1 MDERPADELPVD
13 ERWSDDDRRAMAR
26 ALALAARGDWRTR
39 PNPKVGAVVVRGGE
53 VLGEGWHAQA
63 GGPHAEAAALGDVAA
78 RGGDARGATVYV
90 TLEPCGPF
98 PGKRTPPCVEAL
110 LAAGV
115 ARVVVAQED
124 PHPPVAGRSLARLR
138 AAGVAVEVG
147 LLEREA
153 RRLNGPW
160 NAWPRLGRP
169 YVTAKWAMSLDGKI
183 AARTGD
189 SRWISGPESR
199 RRAHALRGE
208 VDAVIAGIGTVLQ
221 DDPLLTRR
229 DAPGGDPLRVVVDSR
244 GRLPVTSRLATTA
257 RDGPVLLATT
267 AAAPAERLRALEALG
282 VEVVALP
289 ALDGRAEP
297 AALLEALGA
306 RGVRHALLEGG
317 GALTAALFE
326 RDLVDRV
333 VCFVAPKVV
342 GGDAAPGP
350 VRGEGVDLVAR
361 ARALEA
367 LEASPSGDDVMLV
380 GHVHVL

>member
-1 MDERPADELPVD
+1 MPDDEPWIE
-13 ERWSDDDRRAMAR
+13 DDRRAMER

-39 PNPKVGAVVVRGGE
+39 PNPKVGAVVARGGE

-63 GGPHAEAAALGDVAA
+63 GGPHAEAAALREVAA
-78 RGGDARGATVYV
+78 RGGDPRGATVYV

-98 PGKRTPPCVEAL
+98 PGKRTPPCVDAL

-124 PHPPVAGRSLARLR
+124 PHPEVAGRSLERLR
-138 AAGVAVEVG
+138 AAGVTVEVG

-189 SRWISGPESR
+189 SRWISGAESR

-208 VDAVIAGIGTVLQ
+208 VDAVVAGIGTVLQ

-244 GRLPVTSRLATTA
+244 GRLPLEGRLARTA
-257 RDGPVLLATT
+257 REQPVLLATT
-267 AAAPAERLRALEALG
+267 AAAPAERLRALAALG
-282 VEVVALP
+282 VEAATLP
-289 ALDGRAEP
+289 ADAAGRVDP
-297 AALLEALGA
+297 AALVEALGA
-306 RGVRHALLEGG
+306 RGVRHVLVEGG

-326 RDLVDRV
+326 RDVVDRV
-333 VCFVAPKVV
+333 VCFVAPKVL

-350 VRGEGVDLVAR
+350 VRGLGVDLVAR
-361 ARALEA
+361 ARALDA
-367 LEASPSGDDVMLV
+367 LEASPSGEDVMITAYV
-380 GHVHVL
+380 DR